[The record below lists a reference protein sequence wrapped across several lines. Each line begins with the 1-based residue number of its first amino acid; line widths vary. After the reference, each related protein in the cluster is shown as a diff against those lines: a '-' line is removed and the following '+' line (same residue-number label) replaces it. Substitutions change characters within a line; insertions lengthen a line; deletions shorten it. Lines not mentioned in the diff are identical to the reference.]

1 MAYQYLQFSISAIA
15 DYPRFLACLHQGAHG
30 GSLLGDGVAQL
41 SQVLN
46 LDALCFVERLVQDP
60 CDLVDVAAD
69 RCKLAVRRVQPRQ
82 LVICHDGLAGEVRL
96 HQGCNPA
103 AWCHAFDLASGG
115 GRFHQEARH
124 PHGHARGVGPLHIR
138 FYGLVGVAILAGD
151 GQDDGSKKL
160 GFGQPPRLR
169 HAAKAR
175 FGSWFDKRFQYRHR
189 GRGGVGLDKFAEFVP
204 DSGLKA
210 YPALDFTPSLS
221 ICLYGTKA
229 GQSKYNIRTSARH
242 F

>member
-103 AWCHAFDLASGG
+103 AWCQAFDLASGG

-151 GQDDGSKKL
+151 GQDDGSRMTARRSSDSDS
-160 GFGQPPRLR
+160 PRAFAMLR
-169 HAAKAR
+169 KR
-175 FGSWFDKRFQYRHR
+175 VLVPGSTSVFNT
-189 GRGGVGLDKFAEFVP
+189 GIEGGEG
-204 DSGLKA
+204 
-210 YPALDFTPSLS
+210 
-221 ICLYGTKA
+221 
-229 GQSKYNIRTSARH
+229 
-242 F
+242 